1 MLPDTSEFLGSE
13 RDPRVAL
20 VHPPAISK
28 RYLKTKFM
36 PYGMSVIYAFLK
48 EHSVPVLQYDF
59 LMEYLFDSP
68 EDVDFHSPANSFSE
82 EDFFSLLT
90 CDGGR
95 TSSRSNMEIAV
106 ETLLGQR
113 TSLIPISKDS
123 ISGSQIGFP
132 GGETNLRSAYK
143 VFGEGYGEDLFTKRS
158 SPQSLAGL
166 TAFVEKYGNR
176 IAPDA
181 GIYAFSIVA
190 YHQFW
195 AALLLARYI
204 REINPRAVI
213 VFGGPFIT
221 IKPAESFVRFGI
233 ADYWVKGSGEV
244 PLLMLHALLMGRG
257 SVTKEQIPGLIYVE
271 GGEIHQA
278 EQSEF
283 PAEAERAPDF
293 EGLRLD
299 DYRYDH
305 PLTGEKTFFLPYR
318 LSKGCPSRCS
328 FCTGR
333 LVDRYDYK
341 SVDKVLREL
350 TLLTSRY
357 GTNNFQFADASINGN
372 PRQLSEI
379 CRRLSSELPDIR
391 WYSYGKVNGFSSGLL
406 REVKEA
412 GCFALFWGVE
422 SGHQPTIKLLG
433 KHFDVGEM
441 YKLLNDAVAAGIK
454 NYVHLIYNTPHE
466 SQETL
471 DCFIQLVER
480 YIDSDMVVFLPQRF
494 LLEPQ
499 SLMFDHP
506 ERYALSNV
514 RRVEAPIF
522 EREQYVFDEIQG
534 PDHPHISE
542 RNERHRDFLASHLQL
557 IQYRNMMLAASNGK
571 LNRLIPRL
579 LLRSWRFSRR
589 FPWLEGLHNSL
600 VRRLESRGNA
610 IKEQL

>member
-1 MLPDTSEFLGSE
+1 MLPDTSKFLGSE
-13 RDPRVAL
+13 KDPRVAL

-48 EHSVPVLQYDF
+48 EHSVPVIQYDF

-68 EDVDFHSPANSFSE
+68 EDVDFHSPDRSFSE
-82 EDFFSLLT
+82 EEFFSFLA
-90 CDGGR
+90 G
-95 TSSRSNMEIAV
+95 
-106 ETLLGQR
+106 
-113 TSLIPISKDS
+113 
-123 ISGSQIGFP
+123 SGSHTNSHLDWEIKGEKSLGDRGF
-132 GGETNLRSAYK
+132 T
-143 VFGEGYGEDLFTKRS
+143 V
-158 SPQSLAGL
+158 SLA
-166 TAFVEKYGNR
+166 AFVEKYGGR
-176 IAPDA
+176 ITPDA

-221 IKPAESFVRFGI
+221 IKPTESFVRFGI
-233 ADYWVKGSGEV
+233 ADFWVKGSGEA

-257 SVTKEQIPGLIYVE
+257 SVTKEQIPGLIYIE

-278 EQSEF
+278 AQSEF

-293 EGLRLD
+293 EGLKLD

-350 TLLTSRY
+350 RTLTNRY

-372 PRQLSEI
+372 PKQLSEI
-379 CRRLSSELPDIR
+379 CRRLSLELPHIR
-391 WYSYGKVNGFSSGLL
+391 WYSYGKVNGFSGDLL
-406 REVKEA
+406 KAVKEA

-422 SGHQPTIKLLG
+422 SGHQPTVKLLG

-441 YKLLNDAVAAGIK
+441 YKLLDAAVAVGIK

-506 ERYALSNV
+506 ERYGLSNI
-514 RRVEAPIF
+514 RRVQAPIF
-522 EREQYVFDEIQG
+522 EREQYIFDEIQG
-534 PDHPHISE
+534 PHHSGITE
-542 RNERHRDFLASHLQL
+542 RNEGHR
-557 IQYRNMMLAASNGK
+557 RMLARHLELIRYNNLLNGAGKSN
-571 LNRLIPRL
+571 LMRMVPRL
-579 LLRSWRFSRR
+579 LLRSWKFSRR
-589 FPWLEGLHNSL
+589 FPMFTRMHDRL
-600 VRRLESRGNA
+600 VRRIELRRAEIR
-610 IKEQL
+610 EQL